1 MLRND
6 LLSAK
11 LDAVKE
17 NSSPYILKKTIVI

>member
-17 NSSPYILKKTIVI
+17 NSYQYILKKTIQ